1 MNCYRSLLFIILFAF
16 TAYPAIGKAE
26 DRSPPKANVILM
38 MADDLGYGDISCN
51 GSIMNRTP
59 VLDKLA
65 KAGIRFTDFHSG
77 ASVCTPSRMALL
89 TGCHPRR
96 LGWPGGVLGHKM
108 MMTSGLATEARTIA
122 EVFRD
127 AGYRTAMFGK
137 WHLGDAPDRLPLAQG
152 FDLAYYIKSSN
163 NQTDELW
170 ENDRL
175 SEKPFE
181 NRLLTQHF
189 TEHAISFIRE
199 NHEHSFFLYLPFTAP
214 HFPVQAH
221 PDWKGKSKNADF
233 GAVVEEL
240 DFRVGQIME
249 TLRELEIDRSTLVI
263 FTSDNGPQEGYHNFT
278 TAEPYRGKKWNSLE
292 GGTRVPCIA
301 VWPGVIPP
309 GQVSGDLVSA
319 VDLLPTLSHA
329 VGISL
334 EAEKFK
340 PQLDGLQLW
349 DTFLAQNE
357 GKTHTRQEL
366 LLWGGWATPQA
377 IRVGKWKLYFDIL
390 PEIEGSDVGPVLI
403 NLEDD
408 IKEMK
413 NVAAQHPEM
422 VMEMLALARKELD
435 LIDADSIPLGG
446 GPNVPVIPPAPRWL
460 R

>member
-1 MNCYRSLLFIILFAF
+1 
-16 TAYPAIGKAE
+16 
-26 DRSPPKANVILM
+26 
-38 MADDLGYGDISCN
+38 MADDLGYGDLSCN
-51 GSIMNRTP
+51 GSTVNRTP
-59 VLDKLA
+59 VLDSLA

-77 ASVCTPSRMALL
+77 ATVCTPSRMALL

-108 MMTSGLATEARTIA
+108 MMNSGLATECLTIA

-137 WHLGDAPDRLPLAQG
+137 WHLGDAPDRLPQAQG
-152 FDLAYYIKSSN
+152 FELAYYIKSSN

-170 ENDRL
+170 ENAKL
-175 SEKPFE
+175 VEKPFE

-199 NHEHSFFLYLPFTAP
+199 HHEHPFFIYLPFTAP

-221 PDWKGKSKNADF
+221 PDWKGKSKNAAF
-233 GAVVEEL
+233 GDVVEEM
-240 DFRVGQIME
+240 DFRVGQIMD
-249 TLRELEIDRSTLVI
+249 TLRELKIDRSTLVL
-263 FTSDNGPQEGYHNFT
+263 FTSDNGPQQGYHNFT
-278 TAEPYRGKKWNSLE
+278 SAEPYRGDKWTSLE

-319 VDLLPTLSHA
+319 VDLLPTLTHA
-329 VGISL
+329 VGVPLDSGKI
-334 EAEKFK
+334 K

-349 DTFLAQNE
+349 EKFLGSRKGGADS
-357 GKTHTRQEL
+357 RQEL
-366 LLWGGWATPQA
+366 LFWGGWATPQA
-377 IRVGKWKLYFDIL
+377 IRVGTWKLYFDSV
-390 PEIEGSDVGPVLI
+390 PEIAGSDSGPVLF

-408 IKEMK
+408 IKETK
-413 NVAAQHPEM
+413 DIAAQHPEK
-422 VMEMLALARKELD
+422 VAAMLDLARKKLD
-435 LIDADSIPLGG
+435 LIAADSIPLGG
-446 GPNVPVIPPAPRWL
+446 GPDKPVVPPAPRWL